1 MFCLATASEHL
12 PLEAVQAPS
21 CVVVAEAAAGG
32 RIDPAL
38 KPYRSAAPLLQL
50 LSAMHLGMHRWQTV
64 GECSS
69 RAACLECTRMRQHLD
84 AEACAAPRILAA
96 NVDGAPRTA
105 VLAAKACAAAST
117 IAAALDG
124 APQTAAGH
132 DAQAAPL
139 PQPG

>member
-1 MFCLATASEHL
+1 MQLSGSL
-12 PLEAVQAPS
+12 PRMHP
-21 CVVVAEAAAGG
+21 
-32 RIDPAL
+32 DAL
-38 KPYRSAAPLLQL
+38 
-50 LSAMHLGMHRWQTV
+50 
-64 GECSS
+64 C
-69 RAACLECTRMRQHLD
+69 QHLD

-117 IAAALDG
+117 VAAALDG